1 MPGADRSGDELDPDA
16 SAFAACREAFPLAA
30 GWQQRVPLRQ
40 VAPLVVNAIKCGAG
54 YIAAVADALDSIG

>member
-1 MPGADRSGDELDPDA
+1 MLGADRSGDELDPDA

-30 GWQQRVPLRQ
+30 GWQQRLPLRQ
-40 VAPLVVNAIKCGAG
+40 LAPLVMHAMKCGAG